1 MSRSF
6 ILEAHHPFCL
16 AEPTDITENQVGYS
30 FTKKVFFFVAIS
42 DTNLQL
48 CHLEYL
54 QAIRVLANAPY
65 LDGAFSNKMV
75 HSSYVSYMVLC
86 TVPSIDSHTYCLSL

>member
-1 MSRSF
+1 MFQIKSVFKYIKAECTMSRSF

-30 FTKKVFFFVAIS
+30 FTKKVVAIS

-65 LDGAFSNKMV
+65 L
-75 HSSYVSYMVLC
+75 
-86 TVPSIDSHTYCLSL
+86 